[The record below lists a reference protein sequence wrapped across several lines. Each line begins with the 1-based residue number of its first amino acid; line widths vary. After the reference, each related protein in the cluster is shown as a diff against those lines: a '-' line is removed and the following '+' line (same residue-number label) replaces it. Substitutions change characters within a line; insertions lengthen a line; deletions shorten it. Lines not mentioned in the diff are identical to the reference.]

1 MSATIVTFAKT
12 EIPAEGGYVSGLILH
27 QDQPISATITGAW
40 AEVVVNSNQ
49 YITVQAPIA
58 TAPNNTAT
66 LTITQNGATQTVT
79 ITQPTPLTQFAGFYA
94 NPKAVNLAATSATE
108 TVTLGGTPSH
118 HYEIT
123 HGAEWLT
130 IGVET
135 TAEDKSTYYA
145 ASGIIP
151 GSTAMQTV
159 TVIAT
164 DNLVEDTTDTTTTA
178 PQRTAEVTV
187 RNLTTGEVLTL
198 HIIQAGGKRSA

>member
-27 QDQPISATITGAW
+27 QDQPISATITGNW
-40 AEVVVNSNQ
+40 AKVIINSNQ

-58 TAPNNTAT
+58 TVPTNTAT
-66 LTITQNGATQTVT
+66 LTITQNGATQKVT
-79 ITQPTPLTQFAGFYA
+79 ITQPTPVSQLAGFYTTQ
-94 NPKAVNLAATSATE
+94 KAVSLNATNAT
-108 TVTLGGTPSH
+108 TTITFGGTPSH

-130 IGVET
+130 IGVAT

-151 GSTAMQTV
+151 GGTALQTI
-159 TVIAT
+159 TIKAT

-178 PQRTAEVTV
+178 PQRTAEATI

-198 HIIQAGGKRSA
+198 HIVQAGGKRST